1 MKFCGS
7 IPALLLIFISATS
20 VHAAEVLPAPAAVT
34 PQTGSTA
41 NFDFFS
47 DATASVAKS
56 SPADERLVE
65 SAAKRRRM
73 LKTHQALGLTTLGLM
88 AATTIVGQLNYS
100 DLYSP
105 HHAGT
110 GNYIWPHR
118 LLAYSTALSFGAAGG
133 FALLSPE
140 STDEHPGFDTTDMH
154 KIFVGGATLGMLTQI
169 GLGFVTAR
177 YAESGN
183 PKDLSRMA
191 RYHQISGY
199 ATTGLLSAAAI
210 TWVF

>member
-1 MKFCGS
+1 MNRYGLVFTFLLTALT
-7 IPALLLIFISATS
+7 PALAL
-20 VHAAEVLPAPAAVT
+20 AAESPITTETIPSAPGANT
-34 PQTGSTA
+34 
-41 NFDFFS
+41 NFDFFGDVS
-47 DATASVAKS
+47 TSVKP
-56 SPADERLVE
+56 PAPDERLIE
-65 SAAKRRRM
+65 TAAQRRRM

-88 AATTIVGQLNYS
+88 AATTIVGQLNYG

-105 HHAGT
+105 NHAGT

-118 LLAYSTALSFGAAGG
+118 VLSYGTALSFGAAGAL
-133 FALLSPE
+133 ALLTPDSYAK
-140 STDEHPGFDTTDMH
+140 HPGFDTTDMH

-183 PKDLSRMA
+183 PKDLSKMA
-191 RYHQISGY
+191 RYHQYTGY